1 MEVDAG
7 SDLQVGGAALPPLAA
22 AAVAGV
28 AGDPMLPM
36 KRAAP
41 EPEMAAP
48 EPEVAPPPLLPVP
61 EAHVTAEEGHFA
73 AAQAQVAAAWEAA
86 APVTF
91 APEAAAGPVV
101 PMAAQGLVS
110 MAAAVAVSV
119 TDGPPG
125 KRPRGRA
132 PNGVDGRP
140 KLWDAKKGIWVDQT
154 DPDAANVPDT
164 WDEKMKKNA
173 ERQKQ
178 RRERGDWNPQDEECC
193 AKYTKNT
200 LKSSRIKGDPMLAG
214 MLENH
219 KAVPA
224 TPFWRML
231 CSNDY
236 HTTRREITNFRS
248 RQQQKAKKAAA
259 AGLAAAGP
267 LMALP
272 YAG

>member
-1 MEVDAG
+1 MQVDAG
-7 SDLQVGGAALPPLAA
+7 SDLQMVGALPPLAS
-22 AAVAGV
+22 AAVAGA

-48 EPEVAPPPLLPVP
+48 EAEAAPPPLLPVP

-86 APVTF
+86 APATF
-91 APEAAAGPVV
+91 APVSAAGPVV

-110 MAAAVAVSV
+110 MAGAAVAVSV

-193 AKYTKNT
+193 EKYTKNT
-200 LKSSRIKGDPMLAG
+200 LKASRIKGDPKLAG
-214 MLENH
+214 LLEQH
-219 KAVPA
+219 KTLAPM
-224 TPFWRML
+224 PFRDML
-231 CSNDY
+231 CAAGY
-236 HTTRREITNFRS
+236 CTTRREITNFRY
-248 RQQQKAKKAAA
+248 RQQQREKK
-259 AGLAAAGP
+259 GLSGFAE
-267 LMALP
+267 
-272 YAG
+272 

>member
-7 SDLQVGGAALPPLAA
+7 SDLQVGGAALPPLAT
-22 AAVAGV
+22 AAVAEA

-48 EPEVAPPPLLPVP
+48 EPE
-61 EAHVTAEEGHFA
+61 
-73 AAQAQVAAAWEAA
+73 AQVAAAWEAA

-110 MAAAVAVSV
+110 MAAAVAVS
-119 TDGPPG
+119 
-125 KRPRGRA
+125 
-132 PNGVDGRP
+132 
-140 KLWDAKKGIWVDQT
+140 LWDAKKGIWVDQT

-200 LKSSRIKGDPMLAG
+200 LKSSRIKGDPKLAG
-214 MLENH
+214 LLEQH
-219 KAVPA
+219 KTLAPM
-224 TPFWRML
+224 PFRDML
-231 CSNDY
+231 CQAGY
-236 HTTRREITNFRS
+236 CTTRREITNFRY
-248 RQQQKAKKAAA
+248 RQQQREKK
-259 AGLAAAGP
+259 GLSGFAE
-267 LMALP
+267 
-272 YAG
+272 